1 MRWCSCSVAAPNARS
16 GSQVNRLPR
25 SGTSAGLRAGTLAVV
40 ALGCAQ
46 GTAPPAAGT
55 VAPTAEPDSPP
66 PVATAPPPSPA
77 TSGDKLLVT
86 EAEYQGWKYYAVYC
100 ERCHAPDAVGTADAP
115 DLRYSVSPEGEV
127 TADSFAVIVR
137 NGSENKEMKGFED
150 LLDQQRIEQIY
161 AYIKARSE
169 ERLAAGRPHRAAG
182 QQ

>member
-1 MRWCSCSVAAPNARS
+1 MALACAP
-16 GSQVNRLPR
+16 
-25 SGTSAGLRAGTLAVV
+25 
-40 ALGCAQ
+40 

-55 VAPTAEPDSPP
+55 AAPTAAPSPP
-66 PVATAPPPSPA
+66 PPAATPPAPSPA
-77 TSGDKLLVT
+77 TAGDKLLVT
-86 EAEYQGWKYYAVYC
+86 EDEYQGWKYYAVYC

-137 NGSENKEMKGFED
+137 NGPESEEMKGFAD
-150 LLDQQRIEQIY
+150 LLADQRIEQIY

-169 ERLAAGRPHRAAG
+169 GRLAAGRPHRASG

>member
-1 MRWCSCSVAAPNARS
+1 M
-16 GSQVNRLPR
+16 NRLPR
-25 SGTSAGLRAGTLAVV
+25 SAQRRRVEGRDPRRDGVGLRAGDSAPRRLARWR
-40 ALGCAQ
+40 
-46 GTAPPAAGT
+46 
-55 VAPTAEPDSPP
+55 
-66 PVATAPPPSPA
+66 PPPSRPRRRRPAPPGPGPA

-86 EAEYQGWKYYAVYC
+86 ETEYQGWKYYAVYC

-137 NGSENKEMKGFED
+137 NGSEDKKMKGFED
-150 LLDQQRIEQIY
+150 LLDDQRIEQIY

-169 ERLAAGRPHRAAG
+169 GRLAAGRPHRASG